1 MRLPPII
8 NYEAAKTAKK
18 VGIWRL
24 LHRLNDLDDCPLMRM
39 HCKQLIEPHSLDC
52 RPRIEKEHIAFNAF
66 CLLQNTL

>member
-1 MRLPPII
+1 MRLLPII

-39 HCKQLIEPHSLDC
+39 HCKQLIEPHTLDC
-52 RPRIEKEHIAFNAF
+52 HTGEQESGVPRFDS
-66 CLLQNTL
+66 Q